1 MAAAIPAHA
10 FNDRFEVA
18 DEIAAAGAGVPI
30 AAETAVDAAT
40 VADAGVSNGGPVAEA
55 AVISSIV
62 AAVLVTAIP
71 VMGTRA
77 VLS

>member
-1 MAAAIPAHA
+1 LEAAIPVRA
-10 FNDRFEVA
+10 FNGRFEAA

-30 AAETAVDAAT
+30 AAVTAVDAAS
-40 VADAGVSNGGPVAEA
+40 VADVGVSNGGPVAEA